1 MQRNSLHC
9 NRFRQGLN
17 EYWRD
22 CPIISL
28 VEFLLVGS
36 FFTLLAGF
44 LSYFILTLHFS
55 RKPRPVNKKEVFPSV
70 SIIIATFNEEKVIAR
85 KLANTAELE
94 YPRDRFEI
102 VVVDSGSTDNTRLV
116 VKDFAQRVADSTR
129 IRLLTQED
137 RLGKSVALNYALRLC
152 ESDIVVLSD
161 ADVMV
166 NKEAILRITSNFNDE
181 RIGAVSGIEVMQNPD
196 ESSTTKL
203 EQGYRSFYNT
213 LRLGETN
220 LDSVVMCES
229 ELAGYRRELIEDIPD
244 KSICDDM
251 ELTLQIRKKGFR
263 AIYDPS
269 VFFYEYSPSKYLSR
283 IKHKIRRGQG
293 NQQTLM
299 RFDDMLFG
307 RKYGAF
313 SSIILPFEFFMNIV
327 SPILTAVCVTSY
339 LVIILFYFNL
349 FLVFLPLAALILTGL
364 IVFVSLKFAS
374 PATDITLEKSGSNSH
389 LQMIFSIIDLISME
403 FLLLI
408 SLFLLVFQGPKYKWT
423 KIEGTRR
430 DP

>member
-1 MQRNSLHC
+1 M
-9 NRFRQGLN
+9 
-17 EYWRD
+17 
-22 CPIISL
+22 
-28 VEFLLVGS
+28 
-36 FFTLLAGF
+36 
-44 LSYFILTLHFS
+44 SYFILMLYFS
-55 RKPRPVNKKEVFPSV
+55 RKSGNIMKRQMFPSV

-85 KLANTAELE
+85 KLANTVELE
-94 YPRDRFEI
+94 YPRDKFEI
-102 VVVDSGSTDNTRLV
+102 VIVDSGSTDNTRLV
-116 VKDFAQRVADSTR
+116 VKDFVKGVADGTR
-129 IRLLTQED
+129 IRLLTQEE
-137 RLGKSVALNYALRLC
+137 RLGKSVALNCALRLC
-152 ESDIVVLSD
+152 SSDIIVLSD

-166 NKEAILRITSNFNDE
+166 NKDAISRITSDFNDG

-229 ELAGYRRELIEDIPD
+229 ELAGYRRELIEAIPN

-269 VFFYEYSPSKYLSR
+269 VFFYEYSPSKYISR

-299 RFDDMLFG
+299 RFADMIFR

-313 SSIILPFEFFMNIV
+313 SFVIMPFEFFMNIV
-327 SPILTAVCVTSY
+327 SPILTVVCVVSY
-339 LVIILFYFNL
+339 IITTLFYFNL
-349 FLVFLPLAALILTGL
+349 LSVFLPLALLAATGFF
-364 IVFVSLKFAS
+364 VFVSLKITS
-374 PATDITLEKSGSNSH
+374 PATNITLKKSTNNSRF
-389 LQMIFSIIDLISME
+389 QMIISIIDLIFME
-403 FLLLI
+403 FILLL
-408 SLFLLVFQGPKYKWT
+408 SLLSLIIYGPKYKWE
-423 KIEGTRR
+423 KIENTRR
-430 DP
+430 AS

>member
-1 MQRNSLHC
+1 M
-9 NRFRQGLN
+9 
-17 EYWRD
+17 
-22 CPIISL
+22 
-28 VEFLLVGS
+28 
-36 FFTLLAGF
+36 
-44 LSYFILTLHFS
+44 LHFS
-55 RKPRPVNKKEVFPSV
+55 RKPKPVDKKEVFPSV
-70 SIIIATFNEEKVIAR
+70 SIVIATFNEEKVIAR
-85 KLANTAELE
+85 KLANTAELK

-102 VVVDSGSTDNTRLV
+102 VVIDSGSTDNTRLV
-116 VKDFAQRVADSTR
+116 VKDFAQRVADGTI

-152 ESDIVVLSD
+152 KSDIIVLSD

-166 NKEAILRITSNFNDE
+166 NNDAILRITSNFNDE
-181 RIGAVSGIEVMQNPD
+181 RIGAVSGMEVMQNPD
-196 ESSTTKL
+196 ESSTTKF

-229 ELAGYRRELIEDIPD
+229 ELAGYRRELIENIPD
-244 KSICDDM
+244 NSICDDM

-299 RFDDMLFG
+299 RFDDMLFK

-313 SSIILPFEFFMNIV
+313 SSIVLPFEFFMNIV

-339 LVIILFYFNL
+339 LVMILFYFNL
-349 FLVFLPLAALILTGL
+349 FLVFLPLAVLALTGL
-364 IVFVSLKFAS
+364 IVFVSLRIIS
-374 PATDITLEKSGSNSH
+374 PATDITLEKSGSSSR
-389 LQMIFSIIDLISME
+389 LQMIFSVIDLISME
-403 FLLLI
+403 FLLLV

-423 KIEGTRR
+423 KIEDTRR
-430 DP
+430 DS